1 MQPASLHMLGSGFQ
15 LLQHPKKDATTFA
28 VSSPAPCVHPT
39 NTVVAS
45 YLAGLGG
52 RLMSLEQL
60 VECVQLFRFSM
71 TFVIT

>member
-1 MQPASLHMLGSGFQ
+1 MQPALLHMLGFAFQ

-28 VSSPAPCVHPT
+28 VSSLAPGVHPT

-45 YLAGLGG
+45 FRVGLGG
-52 RLMSLEQL
+52 RLMSLERL
-60 VECVQLFRFSM
+60 VYCVQLLRFIM